1 MWTKFVLTVLGS
13 HHTSKYSEIY
23 IEEDNHEARMVLRK
37 LYPDIPGSVRCP
49 CCIKM
54 DLVYEDYY
62 YEYLEEAT
70 KPERGY
76 KFNTSNGKYEES
88 EKSISL
94 DEYIKNDYVLV
105 IRKNDIDQLM
115 NSESL

>member
-23 IEEDNHEARMVLRK
+23 IEEDNNEARKVLRK
-37 LYPDIPGSVRCP
+37 LYPDIPEKVRCQ

-54 DLVYEDYY
+54 DKVYEDYY
-62 YEYLEEAT
+62 YESLDEAT

-76 KFNTSNGKYEES
+76 KFNISNGRYEAS
-88 EKSISL
+88 ENSISL
-94 DEYIKNDYVLV
+94 DEYLKNTYILV
-105 IRKNDIDQLM
+105 IRKYDIEQLM
-115 NSESL
+115 NSDSL